1 MRTDLYYKSGY
12 KYQTSRL
19 FVCRT
24 GILPES
30 DIHTEYISLLTDGTL
45 IIQKGYAWDGP
56 SGPTIDT
63 PDTTAASLMHDAG
76 YQLIREGYLEDCYRA
91 HFDNLLKLT
100 MKQDAAMYPEP
111 IQSLAKLR
119 ADYFYEGVH
128 IFGDKYAHEPK
139 LEICIE
145 SCFNQKQFP

>member
-1 MRTDLYYKSGY
+1 MMRTNLYYKSGY

-24 GILPES
+24 GILPDS

-45 IIQKGYAWDGP
+45 IVQKGYAWDGP

-63 PDTTAASLMHDAG
+63 PDTMAASLMHDAG

-91 HFDNLLKLT
+91 HFDNLLKST
-100 MKQDAAMYPEP
+100 IKQDAEMYSEP

-119 ADYFYEGVH
+119 ADYFYEGVR

-139 LEICIE
+139 LEICVK
-145 SCFNQKQFP
+145 SYGF